1 MPKGRLLLH
10 TKYIDEV
17 GGIIKM
23 KVKRLKVGVRSLEEG
38 LSEFKN
44 TPKAIKA
51 GRKVVKRTGV
61 YFISVEAMRQVL
73 TEPRL
78 ALLHVIRTRRPQ
90 SLAELAKLVQRD
102 FKNVRADIKVLSAL
116 GLVEA
121 KAGPRLRDAIMLS
134 VPYQRIQ
141 FEIAV

>member
-1 MPKGRLLLH
+1 
-10 TKYIDEV
+10 
-17 GGIIKM
+17 M
-23 KVKRLKVGVRSLEEG
+23 KVKRLKVGVRSLDEG

-44 TPKAIKA
+44 TLKAIKA
-51 GRKVVKRTGV
+51 GRKVTKHSGL

-102 FKNVRADIKVLSAL
+102 FKNVRADVKVLSDL

-121 KAGPRLRDAIMLS
+121 KAGPRLRDAISLS

>member
-1 MPKGRLLLH
+1 
-10 TKYIDEV
+10 
-17 GGIIKM
+17 M
-23 KVKRLKVGVRSLEEG
+23 KVKRLKVGVRSLDEG

-44 TPKAIKA
+44 ILKALTA
-51 GRKVVKRTGV
+51 GRKVTKHTGV

-78 ALLHVIRTRRPQ
+78 ALLHVIRTRQPQ
-90 SLAELAKLVQRD
+90 SLAELAKLVYRD
-102 FKNVRADIKVLSAL
+102 FKNVRADIKVLSDL

-121 KAGPRLRDAIMLS
+121 KAGPRLRDPIILS

>member
-1 MPKGRLLLH
+1 
-10 TKYIDEV
+10 
-17 GGIIKM
+17 M
-23 KVKRLKVGVRSLEEG
+23 KVKRLKVGVRPLEEG
-38 LSEFKN
+38 LSEFKK
-44 TPKAIKA
+44 TLKAIKA
-51 GRKVVKRTGV
+51 GRKITKRTGV

-78 ALLHVIRTRRPQ
+78 ALLHAIRTQRPR

-102 FKNVRADIKVLSAL
+102 FKNVRADVKVLSDL

-121 KAGPRLRDAIMLS
+121 KTGPRLRDAVTLS

>member
-1 MPKGRLLLH
+1 
-10 TKYIDEV
+10 
-17 GGIIKM
+17 M
-23 KVKRLKVGVRSLEEG
+23 KVKRLKVGVRPLDEG

-44 TPKAIKA
+44 TLKALRA
-51 GRKVVKRTGV
+51 GGKVTKHTGV

-73 TEPRL
+73 TVPRL

-90 SLAELAKLVQRD
+90 SLTELAKLVHRD
-102 FKNVRADIKVLSAL
+102 FKNVRTDIKVLSDL

-121 KAGPRLRDAIMLS
+121 KAGPRLRDAIILS

>member
-1 MPKGRLLLH
+1 VLASRPLSLALL
-10 TKYIDEV
+10 
-17 GGIIKM
+17 
-23 KVKRLKVGVRSLEEG
+23 
-38 LSEFKN
+38 
-44 TPKAIKA
+44 
-51 GRKVVKRTGV
+51 
-61 YFISVEAMRQVL
+61 VERQVL

-78 ALLHVIRTRRPQ
+78 DLLHIIQTRRPQ

-102 FKNVRADIKVLSAL
+102 FKNVRPDIKVLSNL

-121 KAGPRLRDAIMLS
+121 KAGPRLRDAVSLS

>member
-1 MPKGRLLLH
+1 
-10 TKYIDEV
+10 
-17 GGIIKM
+17 M

-44 TPKAIKA
+44 TLKAIKA
-51 GRKVVKRTGV
+51 GRRIQKRTGV

-90 SLAELAKLVQRD
+90 SLAELAKLVHRD
-102 FKNVRADIKVLSAL
+102 FKNVRADVRVLSDL

-121 KAGPRLRDAIMLS
+121 KTGPRLRDAVILS

>member
-1 MPKGRLLLH
+1 
-10 TKYIDEV
+10 
-17 GGIIKM
+17 M

-44 TPKAIKA
+44 TLKAIKT
-51 GRKVVKRTGV
+51 GRKIIKRTGV

-78 ALLHVIRTRRPQ
+78 SLLHVIRTRRPR
-90 SLAELAKLVQRD
+90 SLAELAKLVHRD
-102 FKNVRADIKVLSAL
+102 FKNVRADVKVLHDL

-121 KAGPRLRDAIMLS
+121 KAGPRLRDAVNLS

>member
-1 MPKGRLLLH
+1 
-10 TKYIDEV
+10 
-17 GGIIKM
+17 M
-23 KVKRLKVGVRSLEEG
+23 KVKRLKVGVRPLEEG

-44 TPKAIKA
+44 TLKALRA
-51 GRKVVKRTGV
+51 GRKVTKHTGV

-78 ALLHVIRTRRPQ
+78 TLLHVIRTRRPQ
-90 SLAELAKLVQRD
+90 SLAELAKLVHRD
-102 FKNVRADIKVLSAL
+102 FKNVRTDIKVLSDL

-121 KAGPRLRDAIMLS
+121 KVGPRLRDAIILS

>member
-1 MPKGRLLLH
+1 
-10 TKYIDEV
+10 
-17 GGIIKM
+17 M

-44 TPKAIKA
+44 TLKAIKA
-51 GRKVVKRTGV
+51 GRKVANHRGV

-73 TEPRL
+73 TESRL

-102 FKNVRADIKVLSAL
+102 FKNVRADVKVLSDL

-121 KAGPRLRDAIMLS
+121 KAGPRLRDAVSLS

>member
-1 MPKGRLLLH
+1 
-10 TKYIDEV
+10 
-17 GGIIKM
+17 M
-23 KVKRLKVGVRSLEEG
+23 KVKRLKVGVRSLKEG

-44 TPKAIKA
+44 TLKTLRA
-51 GRKVVKRTGV
+51 GRKVTKHTGV

-73 TEPRL
+73 TESRL

-90 SLAELAKLVQRD
+90 SLAELAKLVHRD
-102 FKNVRADIKVLSAL
+102 FKNVRADIKVLGDL

-121 KAGPRLRDAIMLS
+121 KAGPRLRDAIILS

-141 FEIAV
+141 FEIAI

>member
-1 MPKGRLLLH
+1 
-10 TKYIDEV
+10 
-17 GGIIKM
+17 M

-38 LSEFKN
+38 LSEFKEAL
-44 TPKAIKA
+44 KAIKA
-51 GRKVVKRTGV
+51 GRKVTKRSGV

-73 TEPRL
+73 TESRL
-78 ALLHVIRTRRPQ
+78 ALLRAIRTRRPR
-90 SLAELAKLVQRD
+90 SIAELAKLVERD
-102 FKNVRADIKVLSAL
+102 FKNVRADVKVLSDL

-121 KAGPRLRDAIMLS
+121 KAGPRLRDAITLS